1 MIDSHGGEV
10 CAVVVTYRPNS
21 STLNTLLASVAGQVG
36 GVVVVD
42 NSSDAVARV
51 AVDVA
56 GHGATFLRQ
65 DRNDGLAHAQNVG
78 LKWAREHGYKYAL
91 LLDQD
96 STLGKNMVAALFNAL
111 ETLPGR
117 VAAVGPRFQD
127 LREDHDASFVRVGF
141 PLNQKLGCDRPGQV
155 IECDFLISSG
165 TLIPLSVIDEIG
177 WMDAGLFI
185 DNVDLEW
192 SFRARAMGYS
202 LHGVCDATMHHCL
215 GDARRSL
222 PLGLGQVVVHGPVR
236 LYYMMRNRVKL
247 YRLPHTP
254 RVWVAQD
261 LPRVLIKFFIFSVLV
276 GPRGRNIHFMLRGI
290 WDGIRGRS
298 GQCPLP

>member
-1 MIDSHGGEV
+1 MIDGHGGEV
-10 CAVVVTYRPNS
+10 CAVVVTYRPDP

-56 GHGATFLRQ
+56 GYGATFLRQ
-65 DRNDGLAHAQNVG
+65 GRNNGLAHAQNVG
-78 LKWAREHGYKYAL
+78 LEWARGHGYKYVL

-96 STLGKNMVAALFNAL
+96 STPGEGMVAALLNAF

-117 VAAVGPRFQD
+117 VAAVGPRFHD
-127 LREDHDASFVRVGF
+127 LREDRDAPFVRVGF
-141 PLNQKLGCDRPGQV
+141 PLNQKLGCQRLGQA

-165 TLIPLSVIDEIG
+165 TLIPLSVIDKIG
-177 WMDAGLFI
+177 LMDAGLFI

-202 LHGVCDATMHHCL
+202 LNGICAATMHHRL

-222 PLGLGQVVVHGPVR
+222 PFGLGRVVVHGPVR

-254 RVWVAQD
+254 CVWVAQD
-261 LPRVLIKFFIFSVLV
+261 LPRALMKFFLFSLLI
-276 GPRGRNIHFMLRGI
+276 GPRRRNIRFMLRGI
-290 WDGIRGRS
+290 WDGIRGKF
-298 GQCPLP
+298 GECPLL